1 MRRRGDI
8 RPVKRAGTWYLK
20 RRVPKEFAHLDRR
33 DPVRLSTE
41 IAVVDDPRGVRA
53 RRVVEQLNM
62 QLEAYWRG
70 LRDGQSAEAK
80 ARFEAAQ
87 KRARALGFTYQTASE
102 LRTPAAS
109 RTCCRGSNSS
119 SIATWSIVSST

>member
-87 KRARALGFTYQTASE
+87 KGARALGVKLIGTVSSPQISSASGW
-102 LRTPAAS
+102 RSAAAS
-109 RTCCRGSNSS
+109 GAAMARR
-119 SIATWSIVSST
+119 A